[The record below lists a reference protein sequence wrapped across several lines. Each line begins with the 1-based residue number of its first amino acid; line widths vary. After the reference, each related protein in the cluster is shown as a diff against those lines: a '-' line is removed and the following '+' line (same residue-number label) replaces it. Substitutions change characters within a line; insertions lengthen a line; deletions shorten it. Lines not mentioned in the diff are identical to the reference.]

1 MEVEAN
7 EVQTDVETFANNEN
21 RESGRYPVLQYEDW
35 LSVWGQIT
43 ALAPTRPCIL
53 DTASIVSTPLI
64 STNWSSALD
73 TYPNRV
79 LVDSFIQGITQGFR
93 IGFSYGSQP
102 LKGAK
107 HNLEGALSHPQVV
120 ENTEVSLRRVA
131 GPYSTTSL
139 PNCQISRY
147 GIIPI
152 NHQPGKWRLIVD
164 LSYPKGRSVNDG
176 IPKRLV
182 LT

>member
-7 EVQTDVETFANNEN
+7 EVQTNVETFANNED
-21 RESGRYPVLQYEDW
+21 RESGRSPVLQYEDW
-35 LSVWGQIT
+35 LSVWGQLT
-43 ALAPTRPCIL
+43 ALAPIRPCIP
-53 DTASIVSTPLI
+53 DTAGVVSTPLI

-79 LVDSFIQGITQGFR
+79 LVDFFIQGITQGFR

-107 HNLEGALSHPQVV
+107 RNLEGALSHQEVV
-120 ENTEVSLRRVA
+120 ENYLQTEVSLRRVA

-139 PNCQISRY
+139 PNCQISRF
-147 GIIPI
+147 GVIPK
-152 NHQPGKWRLIVD
+152 NHQPGKWHLI
-164 LSYPKGRSVNDG
+164 LLA
-176 IPKRLV
+176 KRQECQQ
-182 LT
+182 